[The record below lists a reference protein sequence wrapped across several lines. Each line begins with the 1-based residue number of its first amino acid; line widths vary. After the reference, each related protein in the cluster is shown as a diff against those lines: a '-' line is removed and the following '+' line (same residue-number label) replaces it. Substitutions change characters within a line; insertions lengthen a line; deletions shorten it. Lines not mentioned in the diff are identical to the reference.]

1 MKKSLSN
8 NNNNKES
15 EHLKSKPKSLDE
27 ILAEIKKNDNFI
39 APKSHNILVYD
50 QLESFEKFY
59 GQYAAKWLPRG
70 EIVLIATQYQTFDKV
85 DRALRKSGIDITKYM
100 DEGSLQI
107 IDAQHGYMLSDVNA
121 TKKLAMTLVQRARQE
136 GKHGV
141 SWIGDMGSFIGF
153 QRVNDLMDY
162 ELSCP
167 QQYKD
172 EMIRTV
178 CCYHEGDFRRLSSK
192 NRAVLR
198 NHHFSSVIIG

>member
-8 NNNNKES
+8 NNNES
-15 EHLKSKPKSLDE
+15 KHLKPKPKRLDE
-27 ILAEIKKNDNFI
+27 VLEEIRKNDNFI
-39 APKSHNILVYD
+39 ASRSHNMLVYD
-50 QLESFEKFY
+50 ELESFEKFY
-59 GQYAAKWLPRG
+59 ARYAAKWLPRS

-85 DRALRKSGIDITKYM
+85 DRALRKTGMDITKYM
-100 DEGSLQI
+100 DEGSLLI
-107 IDAQHGYMLSDVNA
+107 IDAQHGYMLGDVNA

-136 GKHGV
+136 GRHGV

-153 QRVNDLMDY
+153 QRVTDLMDY

-167 QQYKD
+167 QQYED

-192 NRAVLR
+192 DRNVLH
-198 NHHFSSVIIG
+198 NHHFSSVTIG